1 MSVREG
7 GQIKRLAFK
16 KCTRLREESGRFSP
30 LYDEDDIMTVQ
41 GDAILLA
48 VGQQIDLSYLDERL
62 AVETNRGRIMVEGS

>member
-1 MSVREG
+1 
-7 GQIKRLAFK
+7 
-16 KCTRLREESGRFSP
+16 
-30 LYDEDDIMTVQ
+30 MTVQ